1 MIMQSSGI
9 NGILN
14 VFKPPGMTSH
24 DVINYLRRTLKEKKA
39 GHTGTLDPGV
49 AGVLAVCFGKA
60 TRIIEYLED
69 NVKRYRA
76 EVTFGCSTDTQDGY
90 GQVLKKSDASGL
102 SWQEAEKA
110 LLAFKGVQQQLPPM
124 VSAVKHKGRK
134 LYELAREGLEVE
146 RIPRPIEIFDL
157 KIIKHRKFGTPS
169 PGLLFDI
176 TCSRGTYVRTICHD
190 LGERLGYGAY
200 MSFLARTGSGQFNL
214 EDSLLLEEIVGLHN
228 QGLLHSK
235 LMPIDTV
242 LPLEEVW
249 VSEATLKSIQ
259 HGNKVYQPGVIR
271 QPATLRENEY
281 VKLMSPKAG
290 CLAVARVSVRQ
301 KEKAQSPDC
310 EGGLVFQPVKV
321 FC

>member
-1 MIMQSSGI
+1 MDMQSSGI

-49 AGVLAVCFGKA
+49 AGVLAVCLGKA

-90 GQVLKKSDASGL
+90 GKVLNKRDASAL
-102 SWQEAEKA
+102 SWQEAEET

-124 VSAVKHKGRK
+124 VSAIKIKGKK
-134 LYELAREGLEVE
+134 LYDLAREGLEVE
-146 RIPRPIEIFDL
+146 RRPRPIEIFDI
-157 KIIKHRKFGTPS
+157 KIIRHRGFGTPS
-169 PGLLFDI
+169 PSLLFDI

-190 LGERLGYGAY
+190 LGEKVGFGGY
-200 MSFLARTGSGQFNL
+200 MSFLARTGSGRFYL
-214 EDSLLLEEIVGLHN
+214 EDSLLLEQIVELYQ
-228 QGLLHSK
+228 QGLLHKKMMS
-235 LMPIDTV
+235 IGTA
-242 LPLEEVW
+242 LPFEEVW
-249 VSEATLKSIQ
+249 VHDNAVKSVQ
-259 HGNKVYQPGVIR
+259 HGNTVYEPGVMQ
-271 QPATLRENEY
+271 QPAELREAQL
-281 VKLMSPKAG
+281 VKLMNPKAG
-290 CLAVARVSVRQ
+290 CLAVARVSVRDRDDS
-301 KEKAQSPDC
+301 QSD
-310 EGGLVFQPVKV
+310 GKKRVRILQPVKV